1 MHVKIQGGGKG
12 KYSNQGSCVAVVNYL
27 EHEDE
32 VRAKK
37 NEKVEFFFSH
47 IDDQVDPQLI
57 IDSIDNNKKKL
68 CRNDAKFFVMTV
80 SLSEKEIQHLG
91 KNQQEQSEKIKS
103 FVRNEVMERY
113 AENFNKELKAK
124 DLMYFGKIHFDRKQD
139 SKNELNAHCHI
150 IVSRKTLNGK
160 LRISP
165 MTNHVNTK
173 EGAVKGGFSRT
184 DFYNNAEKSFDNK
197 FVFPRQFDESFDY
210 YKRMKKA
217 KAKEIEYLT
226 KQSFIL
232 KDEKNNQL
240 EQIDLLCQKLGFND
254 KTRQDLLKG
263 AVYKITGEYDSKLFG
278 KAFVI
283 NEELVKIEL
292 QDQKFELKIGDK
304 NFVDYIETAV
314 NIANSVDCS
323 NNQPIDKPKE
333 HRNRIRFRR

>member
-1 MHVKIQGGGKG
+1 
-12 KYSNQGSCVAVVNYL
+12 
-27 EHEDE
+27 
-32 VRAKK
+32 
-37 NEKVEFFFSH
+37 
-47 IDDQVDPQLI
+47 
-57 IDSIDNNKKKL
+57 
-68 CRNDAKFFVMTV
+68 
-80 SLSEKEIQHLG
+80 
-91 KNQQEQSEKIKS
+91 
-103 FVRNEVMERY
+103 
-113 AENFNKELKAK
+113 
-124 DLMYFGKIHFDRKQD
+124 
-139 SKNELNAHCHI
+139 
-150 IVSRKTLNGK
+150 
-160 LRISP
+160 